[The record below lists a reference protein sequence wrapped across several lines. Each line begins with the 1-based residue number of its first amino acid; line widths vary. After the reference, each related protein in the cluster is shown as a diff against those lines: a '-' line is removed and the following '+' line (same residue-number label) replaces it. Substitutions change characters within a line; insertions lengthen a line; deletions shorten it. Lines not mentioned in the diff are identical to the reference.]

1 MTTATWDDSYGMAPA
16 RIAQRVRLALPA
28 VLLVI
33 AFVMPPETSVA
44 LGSLRLSPYRVI
56 LLIMVIPSLLH
67 LMSGKAGPMNAVD
80 FAVLAHS
87 IWCVLALAAYGG
99 AGQAIES
106 GGIYFVEC
114 FGAYAMGR
122 RYVRNPA
129 DFQALSLLIA
139 IVVCSQLA
147 VALPESI
154 THQHFVRDTF
164 RAILG
169 GPGLVFI
176 EPRMGLA
183 RAYGSFEHPI
193 LFGVFCSMAFAT
205 AWYVS
210 KPSLS
215 TIRGWALIICVIL
228 ASFVSLSAGAWTML
242 GMQIALI
249 VWDRVTKG
257 LPARWGMLFAA
268 IILMLVVISML
279 SNRSPV
285 KVFISY
291 ASFSARSSYNRILI
305 WEYGTAEVA
314 RHPLFGIGLGEWVR
328 APWMS
333 SSMDNFW
340 LVIAVRYGI
349 PALIFIAFA
358 ILFIVVK
365 ASARRNMTPEWI
377 RCRMGWIVTVAGAA
391 IAACTVHLWNN
402 TFGFFM
408 FFVGAGVWLLDR
420 PATEQNKQRDDD
432 NDYDDDDETYPE
444 GEDLYDNRQIS

>member
-1 MTTATWDDSYGMAPA
+1 MTTATWDNGYGAAHARPA
-16 RIAQRVRLALPA
+16 ARVALAIPA

-33 AFVMPPETSVA
+33 SFVMPPETSVA
-44 LGSLRLSPYRVI
+44 IGSLRLSPYRVI
-56 LLIMVIPSLLH
+56 LLIMVVPSLLH
-67 LMSGKAGPMNAVD
+67 LLSGKAGPMNAVD
-80 FAVLAHS
+80 FAILAHS
-87 IWCVLALAAYGG
+87 IWCVIALGAYGG

-122 RYVRNPA
+122 RYIRNSA

-139 IVVCSQLA
+139 LVVCGQLS

-205 AWYVS
+205 AWYAT
-210 KPSLS
+210 KPNLS
-215 TIRGWALIICVIL
+215 PLRGWAVIIAVIL

-249 VWDRVTKG
+249 AWDRITKG
-257 LPARWGMLFAA
+257 MPGRWGILGVA

-340 LVIAVRYGI
+340 LVIAVRYGL
-349 PALIFIAFA
+349 PALIFMAFA
-358 ILFIVVK
+358 ILFVVLK
-365 ASARRNMTPEWI
+365 ASARKDITAEWA

-420 PATEQNKQRDDD
+420 PRTEHIEHHDEADDI
-432 NDYDDDDETYPE
+432 YPE
-444 GEDLYDNRQIS
+444 GDEFYDDRRYN

>member
-1 MTTATWDDSYGMAPA
+1 MTTATWDQDYHVERA
-16 RIAQRVRLALPA
+16 RPTGHVKLALPV
-28 VLLVI
+28 VLLII
-33 AFVMPPETSVA
+33 AFLMPPETSVA

-56 LLIMVIPSLLH
+56 LLIMVVPNLLH
-67 LMSGKAGPMNAVD
+67 ILSGKAGPLNGVD
-80 FAVLAHS
+80 LAVLAHS
-87 IWCVLALAAYGG
+87 IWCVFALGAYGG
-99 AGQAIES
+99 PQQALES

-122 RYVRNPA
+122 RYIRNVA
-129 DFQALSLLIA
+129 DFQAFAVLLA
-139 IVVCSQLA
+139 LVVCLQLA

-164 RAILG
+164 RGLLG

-205 AWYVS
+205 AWYAA
-210 KPSLS
+210 KPTLS
-215 TIRGWALIICVIL
+215 PVRGWGIVFCIIL

-242 GMQIALI
+242 GVQIALV
-249 VWDRVTKG
+249 VWDKLTRGVPG
-257 LPARWGMLFAA
+257 RWGMLGAG
-268 IILMLVVISML
+268 IVLMLVVMSMF

-291 ASFSARSSYNRILI
+291 ASFSAQSSYNRILI
-305 WEYGTAEVA
+305 WEYGTAEVG
-314 RHPLFGIGLGEWVR
+314 RHPIFGIGLGEWIR

-340 LVIAVRYGI
+340 LVIAVRYGL
-349 PALIFIAFA
+349 PALTFIVIA
-358 ILFIVVK
+358 ILMIVFK
-365 ASARRNMTPEWI
+365 AAAQKDVGPEWI
-377 RCRMGWIVTVAGAA
+377 SCRMGWIVTVAGSA

-408 FFVGAGVWLLDR
+408 FVIGAGTWLIER
-420 PATEQNKQRDDD
+420 QRQSRAAYHDDFVD
-432 NDYDDDDETYPE
+432 IKTE
-444 GEDLYDNRQIS
+444 GEHHGSQRQY